1 VAGEANARETAS
13 TANVPQK
20 TELPPV
26 PTSTSIPAA
35 TAAGAGAGT
44 GTAAAAAG
52 TTSTFGA
59 TTDHL
64 KQEVTKCA
72 HHDQTSWTS
81 KGETASTQTPS
92 AAADKLHFDTMG
104 EALGSNNARDGHG
117 SAKNLEHEDA
127 QQRHQAEKQM
137 DKALLQSGSD
147 AGVIDKVKAVAGVV
161 THSVAATYHGMLAG
175 KDDKTHETSGAHQH
189 QAGGLPDHHAVDQ
202 VTPTKD
208 SVADPQGTTTTQS
221 AVQQS

>member
-1 VAGEANARETAS
+1 VAGGANATAA
-13 TANVPQK
+13 TVNVPQK

-35 TAAGAGAGT
+35 TATGAGAGAGT
-44 GTAAAAAG
+44 AAAG

-64 KQEVTKCA
+64 SQEVTKCA

-81 KGETASTQTPS
+81 KGETATTQTPS

-104 EALGSNNARDGHG
+104 EALGSNNVRDGHG
-117 SAKNLEHEDA
+117 SANNLEHEDA

-137 DKALLQSGSD
+137 NKAVLQSGSD
-147 AGVIDKVKAVAGVV
+147 AGVVDKVKAVAGVV

-189 QAGGLPDHHAVDQ
+189 QAGGLPDHHAVDH

-208 SVADPQGTTTTQS
+208 SVADPQGTSTQS
-221 AVQQS
+221 AV